1 VEELFRDAS
10 KKPLPE
16 AVVPIGAGND
26 QVGLLLSRNT
36 EEFAHNRSGCI
47 GRSRLG
53 QLDAM
58 SNEISGDII
67 DAQSALISVLRVR
80 DFNDRHT

>member
-1 VEELFRDAS
+1 LEELFRDAS

-16 AVVPIGAGND
+16 AIVPIGAGNN
-26 QVGLLLSRNT
+26 QIGLLLCRDT
-36 EEFAHNRSGCI
+36 EEFARDRSSCS

-58 SNEISGDII
+58 SGEISGDII
-67 DAQSALISVLRVR
+67 DAQSGLISVLRVR
-80 DFNDRHT
+80 DFGDYHI